1 MEPAPQSAQDTASVA
16 DAAAEFLSLIGLKE
30 LEWCLFAETLAVVAA
45 GAPPRHKAEGQ
56 WWMAAQW
63 APYHR
68 EGEPGQ
74 SCILVQTRFRGKQDG
89 VPASSTLK
97 AYVTWQL
104 ETLEQ
109 EEQECLEV
117 TDMVVACPLPCVL
130 PAALG
135 CALHWCPAGG
145 CPLWVVW
152 HPLPCS
158 DSSSAHQ
165 PGPHPLLWVAAG
177 VGSFPQ
183 CIWNGTPTGSA
194 AGAASS
200 QEGALALPSPP
211 CLPPLPQLRPH
222 PTEKTTHIVSHEH
235 GMTVTKTLQQ
245 GEAEPQCHSFS
256 YGRARLRA
264 RLLEGASLLLLRVL
278 ARRQTVPP
286 GLVLPAID
294 SEGHLCTSRYCALG
308 IQRQALGSA
317 ETEVFVIQ
325 RVLHGSTGAP
335 TVWHSSF
342 LPNGRLAQMVQIGS
356 PVLMILQDESILS
369 KSGRFE
375 PQLPFPK
382 EPLDWEEDKEL
393 YSYFLDRKDELQL
406 SHAAYLQQHPE
417 VRALLSDFLQAL
429 LLQQPHD
436 TISFAAEFF
445 AHQRPIGTPFASMG
459 AASPLP
465 NSPAGHPP
473 ANSK

>member
-1 MEPAPQSAQDTASVA
+1 MEPPPRSAQNTASMA
-16 DAAAEFLSLIGLKE
+16 DAAAEFLSLIALKE
-30 LEWCLFAETLAVVAA
+30 LEWCLFAETLAVVAV

-68 EGEPGQ
+68 EGEPVQ
-74 SCILVQTRFRGKQDG
+74 SCILVQTRFQGKQDG

-109 EEQECLEV
+109 EEQECLE
-117 TDMVVACPLPCVL
+117 
-130 PAALG
+130 
-135 CALHWCPAGG
+135 
-145 CPLWVVW
+145 
-152 HPLPCS
+152 
-158 DSSSAHQ
+158 
-165 PGPHPLLWVAAG
+165 
-177 VGSFPQ
+177 
-183 CIWNGTPTGSA
+183 
-194 AGAASS
+194 
-200 QEGALALPSPP
+200 
-211 CLPPLPQLRPH
+211 LRPH

-235 GMTVTKTLQQ
+235 GMTVTKTLQE

-256 YGRARLRA
+256 YRRAELRA

-286 GLVLPAID
+286 DLVFPAIN
-294 SEGHLCTSRYCALG
+294 SEGNLCTSRYRALG
-308 IQRQALGSA
+308 IQRQAVGSA

-325 RVLHGSTGAP
+325 RALHASTGAP
-335 TVWHSSF
+335 TLWHSSF
-342 LPNGRLAQMVQIGS
+342 LPNGRLAQLVQIGS
-356 PVLMILQDESILS
+356 PVLMLLQDESVLS

-445 AHQRPIGTPFASMG
+445 AHQRPIGTPFASTG

>member
-1 MEPAPQSAQDTASVA
+1 MEPPPQSAQDTASVA

-30 LEWCLFAETLAVVAA
+30 LEWCLFAETLAVVA
-45 GAPPRHKAEGQ
+45 PPRHKAEGQ

-68 EGEPGQ
+68 EGEPVQ

-109 EEQECLEV
+109 EEQECLE
-117 TDMVVACPLPCVL
+117 
-130 PAALG
+130 
-135 CALHWCPAGG
+135 
-145 CPLWVVW
+145 
-152 HPLPCS
+152 
-158 DSSSAHQ
+158 
-165 PGPHPLLWVAAG
+165 
-177 VGSFPQ
+177 
-183 CIWNGTPTGSA
+183 
-194 AGAASS
+194 
-200 QEGALALPSPP
+200 
-211 CLPPLPQLRPH
+211 LRPH

-256 YGRARLRA
+256 YGRATLRA

-335 TVWHSSF
+335 AVWHSSF
-342 LPNGRLAQMVQIGS
+342 LPNGCLAQMVQIGS

-369 KSGRFE
+369 KPGRFE

-445 AHQRPIGTPFASMG
+445 AHQRPIGTPFASTG

-465 NSPAGHPP
+465 NSPAGHPA